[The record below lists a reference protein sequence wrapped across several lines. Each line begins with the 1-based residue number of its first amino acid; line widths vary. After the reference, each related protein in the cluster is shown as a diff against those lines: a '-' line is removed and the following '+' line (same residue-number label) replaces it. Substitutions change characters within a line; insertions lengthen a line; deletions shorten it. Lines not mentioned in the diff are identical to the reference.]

1 MLYVS
6 DWRACSAQWINNGL
20 PGVTAAAS
28 QFLQQLPPQTIRAQ
42 VARGWGNVD
51 TRVLVCSGPLLH
63 TINYWLR
70 YWVKFDLKRL
80 SEINVVWEYCKV
92 WNQRFSPTFL
102 DFPRIWL
109 YISLLLNW
117 VSWVVDATKVY
128 MPLWWTD
135 ICFSDAL
142 SSTTWS
148 HLDKNYGEREGE
160 TAGLSALPSQMP
172 GLDWTVIFNP
182 YSFSSNCPLLS
193 AGEGENRAVFSLR
206 WKYCSWM
213 ERGYSHWQ
221 IVSIFGLSPG
231 RKRQRENIF
240 KQDHFQEHA
249 PYI

>member
-1 MLYVS
+1 MIWRGSLKSMLCGNIVKYESVLKSKVVSNISWFSKNLTLPFFASKMSKLCCWCYV
-6 DWRACSAQWINNGL
+6 A
-20 PGVTAAAS
+20 
-28 QFLQQLPPQTIRAQ
+28 
-42 VARGWGNVD
+42 
-51 TRVLVCSGPLLH
+51 
-63 TINYWLR
+63 
-70 YWVKFDLKRL
+70 
-80 SEINVVWEYCKV
+80 
-92 WNQRFSPTFL
+92 
-102 DFPRIWL
+102 
-109 YISLLLNW
+109 
-117 VSWVVDATKVY
+117 
-128 MPLWWTD
+128 LWSTD

-182 YSFSSNCPLLS
+182 YSFASNCPLLS

-240 KQDHFQEHA
+240 KQDHFQERA

>member
-1 MLYVS
+1 MIWRGSLKSMLCGNIVKYESVLKSKVVS
-6 DWRACSAQWINNGL
+6 NISWFSKYL
-20 PGVTAAAS
+20 TLHFFAS
-28 QFLQQLPPQTIRAQ
+28 QMSKLCCWCY
-42 VARGWGNVD
+42 VA
-51 TRVLVCSGPLLH
+51 
-63 TINYWLR
+63 
-70 YWVKFDLKRL
+70 
-80 SEINVVWEYCKV
+80 
-92 WNQRFSPTFL
+92 
-102 DFPRIWL
+102 
-109 YISLLLNW
+109 
-117 VSWVVDATKVY
+117 
-128 MPLWWTD
+128 LWSTD

-221 IVSIFGLSPG
+221 IVSIFRLSPG

-240 KQDHFQEHA
+240 KQDYFQERA